1 MKSDEKAKKTTRLPR
16 KPIPYELAV
25 DNIDPND
32 YKDVEGN
39 IDGISYAK
47 DQSRNMLVGY
57 LKQLQLIMR
66 DAFIQQK
73 QEEWTDEE
81 KTLWTNEIIR
91 SSRLVVE
98 QYSMMELIEQKRE
111 MFKSDPD
118 GKLSLD
124 PKLIDPYLAS
134 LKDGTIVLD
143 TNAMARDEAM
153 VDIKFKERLAQ
164 LKLQYEKEY
173 EEAVKERSQYENDRK
188 LHPEDYDKDGNL
200 ILRDEKWVEET
211 KKAIQDAQDEIKKI
225 RDEKL
230 KRENNMKKQKE
241 KMVLEDLPSL
251 DNESSD

>member
-1 MKSDEKAKKTTRLPR
+1 
-16 KPIPYELAV
+16 
-25 DNIDPND
+25 
-32 YKDVEGN
+32 
-39 IDGISYAK
+39 
-47 DQSRNMLVGY
+47 
-57 LKQLQLIMR
+57 
-66 DAFIQQK
+66 
-73 QEEWTDEE
+73 
-81 KTLWTNEIIR
+81 
-91 SSRLVVE
+91 
-98 QYSMMELIEQKRE
+98 

-153 VDIKFKERLAQ
+153 VDIKFKERLAK

-188 LHPEDYDKDGNL
+188 LHPEDYDEDGNL